1 MKRLI
6 LLTIILIPF
15 ICFAQKQRIY
25 QLTTEGT
32 ITNSHYLVVDK
43 ASFSQSKKVTVQEL
57 TSIEREARED
67 EDDSTRTGAGL
78 TDGGLYETDE
88 TSTYLTQADFT
99 SVSLTPNLY
108 NADQILDSVVSRMDS
123 IQSCFTFWVL
133 NDQLTLSFTDNVWTK
148 ITDGNNDWSELLS
161 NCYVKAGDSL
171 QITGNGVYYIQL
183 TVTDSMELGN
193 DEYGALDLTITVNGT
208 PLAYPATTSQF
219 KVDLTDDFWGDNS
232 FETTTFIGTEVLS
245 EDDWIAIYGRRR
257 NSTND
262 ITFRTGHFYIRRIQ

>member
-1 MKRLI
+1 
-6 LLTIILIPF
+6 
-15 ICFAQKQRIY
+15 
-25 QLTTEGT
+25 
-32 ITNSHYLVVDK
+32 
-43 ASFSQSKKVTVQEL
+43 
-57 TSIEREARED
+57 
-67 EDDSTRTGAGL
+67 
-78 TDGGLYETDE
+78 
-88 TSTYLTQADFT
+88 
-99 SVSLTPNLY
+99 
-108 NADQILDSVVSRMDS
+108 MDS